1 MSETTEKIVEALLLS
16 SSRPLSEVEILK
28 AFEDDRQ
35 IDIGDIKTAL
45 ESLNQFYSDRSI
57 ELVKVANGFR
67 LKARQEYSSW
77 IAKLWETKPQKYSR
91 AMMETLALIA
101 YKQPITRGEIEEVRG
116 VSVSSQIIRNLMDGI
131 FTPQEP
137 TKFFKQRVAEINEE
151 LNRSE
156 GRSLPNPYNE
166 AERIID
172 RIINKNYKINLS
184 DESKSLTDIDVPQPS
199 IFQQESRITTPPLNT
214 SPVSPDIVNAQ
225 GQNVGST
232 LPANFAS
239 LPTAERAKI
248 IEEFFRS

>member
-35 IDIGDIKTAL
+35 IDIGDIKAAL

-116 VSVSSQIIRNLMDGI
+116 VSVSSQIIRNLMDRGWI
-131 FTPQEP
+131 KVVGHRDVPGRPSLLST
-137 TKFFKQRVAEINEE
+137 TKDFLDD
-151 LNRSE
+151 LNLRKLSD
-156 GRSLPNPYNE
+156 LPN
-166 AERIID
+166 
-172 RIINKNYKINLS
+172 L
-184 DESKSLTDIDVPQPS
+184 
-199 IFQQESRITTPPLNT
+199 
-214 SPVSPDIVNAQ
+214 PDIGNIPDEIQMPLFSDDQKEEMTSAQ
-225 GQNVGST
+225 
-232 LPANFAS
+232 
-239 LPTAERAKI
+239 E
-248 IEEFFRS
+248 

>member
-28 AFEDDRQ
+28 AFENDRQ
-35 IDIGDIKTAL
+35 IDIGDIKAAL

-116 VSVSSQIIRNLMDGI
+116 VSVSSQIIRNLMDRGWI
-131 FTPQEP
+131 KVVGHRDVPGRPSLLST
-137 TKFFKQRVAEINEE
+137 TKDFLDD
-151 LNRSE
+151 LNLRKLSD
-156 GRSLPNPYNE
+156 LPN
-166 AERIID
+166 
-172 RIINKNYKINLS
+172 L
-184 DESKSLTDIDVPQPS
+184 
-199 IFQQESRITTPPLNT
+199 
-214 SPVSPDIVNAQ
+214 PDIGNIPDEIQMPLFSDDQKEEITSAQ
-225 GQNVGST
+225 
-232 LPANFAS
+232 
-239 LPTAERAKI
+239 E
-248 IEEFFRS
+248 